1 MNKDQSE
8 HSRGNTNSEK
18 SLVEFTKHLWRRL
31 RAQFRR
37 QPKES
42 RDRTV
47 AEPSAAC
54 GRHDPRSASIP
65 TQVTEQSMAVLEP
78 SSSPPSETATGT
90 SKTRSDNA
98 DIDGPRET
106 PTGPSREATFSARSK
121 RHSNPAQPSKY
132 MTRTDRGVRSQQF
145 EYWDFP
151 AEAAER
157 DPPPSTVTE
166 AEKSQMEALLRTN
179 ISSFSPGG
187 EELFIIVG
195 LDMGTSTTKIIV
207 RLPFEA
213 GEPAIAVPV
222 PSFCRSG
229 NASYLWRT
237 FLWLQKD
244 GSFCAWPTNG
254 ATVLTSLKQ
263 GLIRAHDMAID
274 QSCNAVAYLA
284 LVIRYVRG
292 WLLDN
297 RMGMFRGRKPVWFV
311 NLGMPAASCDDA
323 RLVQPYRCI
332 GAAALRLAMS
342 DEAVTVETTRRHVS
356 DPRAAEAGISESA
369 AEEQGIAVIP
379 ETAAEVTGFS
389 KSTRSASGLYLL
401 VDVGALTLDACMF
414 RLNQDSREG
423 DRYAFLQADV
433 RPLGVESYFW
443 FQNEGKTNPEFR
455 RQCERAL
462 RSVVWNTKLVRDP
475 YAMEWQ
481 SGNDV
486 PVFLAGGGAANSL
499 HREIVVS
506 LGPWLQQH
514 TRNAGIRPIELPV
527 PRAIDFPE
535 PIEDFHRMA
544 VALGLSYPTT
554 DIGGFDFPG
563 DIEDVPPPDILDIS
577 NRFVSKDQV

>member
-8 HSRGNTNSEK
+8 HSRGDSNPEK
-18 SLVEFTKHLWRRL
+18 SLMELAKQLWRRL
-31 RAQFRR
+31 RTQLHR

-42 RDRTV
+42 PDRTV
-47 AEPSAAC
+47 VKPWADC
-54 GRHDPRSASIP
+54 GRRDPESASTP
-65 TQVTEQSMAVLEP
+65 TQDTEQSMPDLAP
-78 SSSPPSETATGT
+78 SSSAPSETANGT
-90 SKTRSDNA
+90 SRKRSDSA
-98 DIDGPRET
+98 DIDGARER
-106 PTGPSREATFSARSK
+106 PTGPRREATFSSGSQ
-121 RHSNPAQPSKY
+121 RHSNPAQPSKD
-132 MTRTDRGVRSQQF
+132 MTRTAQGVRSQQF

-157 DPPPSTVTE
+157 EPPPSTVTE
-166 AEKSQMEALLRTN
+166 AEKSRLEALLRTN
-179 ISSFSPGG
+179 TSSFSPGG

-195 LDMGTSTTKIIV
+195 LDMGTSTTKIVV

-229 NASYLWRT
+229 TASYLWRT
-237 FLWLQKD
+237 FLWLLKD

-263 GLIRAHDMAID
+263 GLIRGHDTASD
-274 QSCNAVAYLA
+274 RSCNAVAYLA

-292 WLLDN
+292 WLFDN
-297 RMGMFRGRKPVWFV
+297 RKDLFLGRNPVWFV
-311 NLGMPAASCDDA
+311 NLGMPAASCDEV
-323 RLVQPYRCI
+323 RFVQQYRRI
-332 GAAALRLAMS
+332 GAATLRLAMS
-342 DEAVTVETTRRHVS
+342 DEAVTVENTRRYLS
-356 DPRAAEAGISESA
+356 DPSVAEAGTSESA

-443 FQNEGKTNPEFR
+443 FQNEGKTKPEFR

-577 NRFVSKDQV
+577 DRFVSKDQV

>member
-8 HSRGNTNSEK
+8 HSRGVPNSEK
-18 SLVEFTKHLWRRL
+18 SLVDFAKQLWRRL
-31 RAQFRR
+31 RTRYR
-37 QPKES
+37 HQPKES
-42 RDRTV
+42 PDRTV

-54 GRHDPRSASIP
+54 GRHDPRSASTP
-65 TQVTEQSMAVLEP
+65 TQVTEQRLADLAP
-78 SSSPPSETATGT
+78 SSSPLSESANDT
-90 SKTRSDNA
+90 SKKRSDNA
-98 DIDGPRET
+98 DIDGPRERH
-106 PTGPSREATFSARSK
+106 TGPRREATFSAGSQ
-121 RHSNPAQPSKY
+121 RHNNPAQPSKV
-132 MTRTDRGVRSQQF
+132 MARTAPGVRSQQF

-157 DPPPSTVTE
+157 EPPPSTVTE
-166 AEKSQMEALLRTN
+166 AEKSRMEALLRTN
-179 ISSFSPGG
+179 TDSFNPAG

-207 RLPFEA
+207 RLPYEA
-213 GEPAIAVPV
+213 GEPAIAVPA
-222 PSFCRSG
+222 PSPCRSG

-237 FLWLQKD
+237 FLWLLED

-254 ATVLTSLKQ
+254 ATVLTTLKQ
-263 GLIRAHDMAID
+263 GLIRGHGTASDR
-274 QSCNAVAYLA
+274 SCNAVAYLA
-284 LVIRYVRG
+284 FVIRYVRG
-292 WLLDN
+292 WLLDK
-297 RMGMFRGRKPVWFV
+297 RKDLFRGRKPVWFV
-311 NLGMPAASCDDA
+311 NLGMPAASFDEV
-323 RLVQPYRCI
+323 RSVQPYRRI

-342 DEAVTVETTRRHVS
+342 DETVTVETTRRFLS
-356 DPRAAEAGISESA
+356 DPSVEEAGTSEKA

-414 RLNQDSREG
+414 RLNQVSREG

-443 FQNEGKTNPEFR
+443 FKNEGKTKPEFR
-455 RQCERAL
+455 RQCEHAL
-462 RSVVWNTKLVRDP
+462 RSVVWNTKRVRDP
-475 YAMEWQ
+475 DATEWK

-486 PVFLAGGGAANSL
+486 PVFLAGGGAANCL

-514 TRNAGIRPIELPV
+514 TRNAGIRPVELPV

-544 VALGLSYPTT
+544 VALGLSYPRP
-554 DIGGFDFPG
+554 DFDLPD

-577 NRFVSKDQV
+577 DRYVSKDQV